1 MDVLPLSPL
10 QEGLLFHAVA
20 DGPADDVYTAQLV
33 IDLTGPL
40 DVPALLAAAQALLDS
55 QPGLRAGYRQRA
67 GGSPV
72 QLVPARISLPWREIH
87 LEGEPGRLDRVLE
100 EERRRPFDPAKP
112 PLLRMTLIVLGP
124 RRHKLVVTNHHILLD
139 GWSKQLLVR
148 QLRGLYAGKTPP
160 RAASPRD
167 YLAWLAR
174 QDRAASVRAWRA
186 ALDGVSAPTS
196 LAPAGPPS
204 RPEETFGALS
214 EQATAALESVARQQG
229 VTLGTVVQA
238 AWGLLIGRLTGS
250 RDVVFGQAVAIRPPE
265 LPGAEDM
272 IGFCL
277 NTVPVR
283 IRWSTL
289 DTVADLF
296 AKVRLEQ
303 AALWEHRYLGLADIH
318 RAAGLPAL
326 FDTLLAFE
334 NHPAATGEAGELRV
348 EVAGGHDATHYP
360 YTLAVLPGRELALRL
375 SSRPGLPAREILD
388 RLAVVLESI
397 GGDPGQSAA
406 RIAMLLPGER
416 ARLITVAT
424 PGHPVTVPERFAAQV
439 RRGPDVLAVVDGETG
454 LTYAELDARAE
465 ELARELAERGAG
477 PERVVAVS
485 LRRSL
490 ELVVALVAVAKSGA
504 AAVPLDPDHPA
515 ARIDAMLADARPSLL
530 IDENGITELAS
541 TPRGKQALRP
551 EHPVY
556 IMYTSGSTGRPKGVM
571 TRHRDVTALAADPAF
586 CSHDRVLLHSPS
598 TFDASTYELWVPLLT
613 GGRVVVAPAGR
624 LEPAALA
631 GLIRRHGL
639 TALWLTAG
647 LFRVV
652 AEEDPACLYG
662 LDEVW
667 TGGDVVSVA
676 AVKQVLAACP
686 GLTVVNGYGPT
697 ETTTFALCK
706 AVTDRAATSAPIGRP
721 LDGMAAYLL
730 DAGLQPVPPGVVGE
744 LYLAGAGVAR
754 GYLGQAAATSE
765 RFVAD
770 PFGEPGTRMYRTG
783 DLAMLRPDGNLEFA
797 GRADDQVKVRGYRVE
812 PGEVEAALAA
822 CPGVSGVVVALVE
835 DRLIAYVTAECFDE
849 AGLLAEAKRVLPEH
863 LVPAAFV
870 RLDTVPLSANGKID
884 RAALPRPEF
893 RAELKAPG
901 TPQEEILC
909 GLFAEVLGLPA
920 VGVADGF
927 FALGGD
933 SLLAMR
939 LVARIRALFDV
950 ELPVRAVF
958 AQPTVAGLVTGLRGA
973 GTARPP
979 VRAAARPAEVPL
991 SFAQQRLWF
1000 LNRFGAAN
1008 AAYTVP
1014 IALRLTGPLEQT
1026 ALEAALTDVTV
1037 RHEILRTRYPE
1048 TSGVAHQQVLDAE
1061 FALTVVAAG
1070 AELPSLLATAAT
1082 APFDLAEDRP
1092 LRATLYRL
1100 SEREHVLLLVIHH
1113 IAADGWSLRPLLADL
1128 RTAYT
1133 ARLAGA
1139 GPNWRPLPVQYAD
1152 FTLWQRN
1159 LLADVIDTQT
1169 AFWREALS
1177 GAPEELT
1184 LPVDRARP
1192 AEPSGRGGRV
1202 AMTIGLGLRG
1212 ALAKL
1217 AAESRTTLFMVLQ
1230 AAVATV
1236 LTRLG
1241 AGSDIVMGTPIAGRG
1256 DAALDELVGFFV
1268 NNLVLRTDT
1277 SDTSGDPDFR
1287 ELLARVRETDLAAYE
1302 HSDVPFEHLVEVLN
1316 PERSAARHPLFQVML
1331 AVQNV
1336 AEPELGLPGLTVT
1349 REPVEA
1355 AQAKFDLSLLF
1366 AESSGRVDGVLE
1378 YNADLFD
1385 HATVEL
1391 LAARLLLV
1399 LEAVAANP
1407 GRPISSIELITEP
1420 ERRLL
1425 EASNDTARSL
1435 PVTTIPEMVGW
1446 QAETRPDAI
1455 AVRSEYGELS
1465 YRALDR
1471 QANRLAHALLGRG
1484 AGPERVVAVVLPRS
1498 AARVVA
1504 ALAVLKT
1511 GAAFLPVDPSLPA
1524 GRIELMLADVS
1535 PVCVLRSEE
1544 DLRAPGF
1551 PVTPPEVRTASDSVA
1566 YLIHTSGST
1575 GMPKA
1580 VATTHTGI
1588 ASLAVTMV
1596 ERFELTTE
1604 SRVLQYSAPGFDAS
1618 VMELLMAFAPGGTL
1632 VIPPEGTLL
1641 GDELGHMLTGQ
1652 AVTHALIP
1660 PSALATLPA
1669 GEFPDLATLL
1679 VGAETCSAAL
1689 VERWAP
1695 GRKMFNAYGP
1705 TESTVC
1711 ATISGPLI
1719 PSPTAPPIGLPV
1731 ANTRFRVL
1739 DAALRPVPPGVV
1751 GELYLAGAGV
1761 ARGYVNRAAQ
1771 TASHFVAD
1779 PAGRPG
1785 ARMYRTGDLVRVRA
1799 DGQLEYRGRRDHQ
1812 VKLRGFRIELGEI
1825 EAALRRQHS
1834 VGQAVVTVHEDRQLV
1849 AHVVGEAD
1857 LDRLRDE
1864 LPGYMIPSAVVKL
1877 LALPLTPSGKIDRA
1891 ALPSPVRETAQ
1902 REPRTAAEELLCGL
1916 FAELLGHPDVGVD
1929 DGFFHLG
1936 GDSISAIRLVARAR
1950 EAGLETTPRAV
1961 FEHQSAARLAA
1972 AASTTRATVTGEA
1985 IGPLPLT
1992 PVMRWLAE
2000 RGGSFDRLSQS
2011 VLLRVPAD
2019 AGFDSLAA
2027 VLGTVIDHHD
2037 MLRSRFEGDALRV
2050 LPKGSVTEVLSR
2062 RECEDLAS
2070 AVAEESEK
2078 ARAGLDPA
2086 AGVMIRAVWFD
2097 PGPGK
2102 PGHLLLT
2109 LHHLVVDGVSW
2120 RILAEDLARVW
2131 EGLPLPPVGTSFRH
2145 WAMLL
2150 TEHARDRAVTGDPA
2164 SWHRI
2169 ATAAEIALGRRPLDP
2184 AADTAGSSRTV
2195 RSTLPPER
2203 TRPLLT
2209 IVPAVG
2215 TATLTDVLLTALVR
2229 AFGRDEL
2236 LVDLETHGRE
2246 EFSPEIDLSRTVGWF
2261 TALHPVRL
2269 RRDGEHVKPANG
2281 FGYGL
2286 SRHLDP
2292 DVGPVLAK
2300 LPAPQVAFNYL
2311 GRFATPDGGA
2321 WTFAPESSE
2330 TGSGVDPR
2338 LPSAHAID
2346 LTVTV
2351 RDTEAGPAMDASWTW
2366 PSDLLPEAEVRELAR
2381 RWFHELGALV
2391 DAALDDLDDWEN
2403 E

>member
-20 DGPADDVYTAQLV
+20 AGPADDVYTAQLV

-40 DVPALLAAAQALLDS
+40 DVPALRAAAQTMLDS

-67 GGSPV
+67 NGSPV
-72 QLVPARISLPWREIH
+72 QLVPTRISLPWREIR
-87 LEGEPGRLDRVLE
+87 LAGDAGRLDRVLE
-100 EERRRPFDPAKP
+100 EERLRPFDPAKP
-112 PLLRMTLIVLGP
+112 PLLRMTLIAWGHQ
-124 RRHKLVVTNHHILLD
+124 RHKLVVTNHHLLLD
-139 GWSKQLLVR
+139 GWSKQLLVG
-148 QLRGLYAGKTPP
+148 QLRALYAGETPP
-160 RAASPRD
+160 QPVSPRD
-167 YLAWLAR
+167 YLGWLAR
-174 QDRAASVRAWRA
+174 QDRAASERAWRE
-186 ALDGVSAPTS
+186 ALAGVSAPTL
-196 LAPAGPPS
+196 LAPPGTSA
-204 RPEETFGALS
+204 RPHETFGELP
-214 EQATAALESVARQQG
+214 EDVTATLESVARRHG
-229 VTLGTVVQA
+229 VTLGTVMQV

-283 IRWSTL
+283 IRWSAP
-289 DTVADLF
+289 DTVADLLT
-296 AKVRLEQ
+296 KVRLEQ
-303 AALWEHRYLGLADIH
+303 AALWEHRYLGLTDIH
-318 RAAGLPAL
+318 RAVRLPAL

-334 NHPAATGEAGELRV
+334 NHPATTGEAGELRV
-348 EVAGGHDATHYP
+348 AVAGGHDATHYP
-360 YTLAVLPGRELALRL
+360 YTLAVLPGRKLALRL
-375 SSRPGLPAREILD
+375 SSRPGLPAREVLD
-388 RLAVVLESI
+388 RLCVVLESI
-397 GGDPGQSAA
+397 ADDPLRSAA
-406 RIAMLLPGER
+406 RIGMLLPGER
-416 ARLITVAT
+416 ERLITGAT
-424 PGHPVTVPERFAAQV
+424 PPGPAVTVPERFATQV
-439 RRGPDVLAVVDGETG
+439 RHSPDVIAVDDGETR

-465 ELARELAERGAG
+465 KLAEELAERGAC
-477 PERVVAVS
+477 PERIVAVS

-504 AAVPLDPDHPA
+504 AALPLDPGHPA
-515 ARIDAMLADARPSLL
+515 ARIEAMLADARPSLL
-530 IDENGITELAS
+530 IDENGVTELAS
-541 TPRGKQALRP
+541 ARRDDVVLRP

-556 IMYTSGSTGRPKGVM
+556 VMYTSGSTGRPKGVV

-586 CSHDRVLLHSPS
+586 SLHDRVLLHSPH

-624 LEPAALA
+624 LEPPVLA

-652 AEEDPACLYG
+652 AEQDPACLHG

-667 TGGDVVSVA
+667 TGGDVVSA
-676 AVKQVLAACP
+676 EAVKQVLEACP

-706 AVTDRAATSAPIGRP
+706 AVTARAATSAPIGRP
-721 LDGMAAYLL
+721 LRGVAAYLL
-730 DAGLQPVPPGVVGE
+730 DAGLQPVPPGVLGE
-744 LYLAGAGVAR
+744 LYLAGAGLAR
-754 GYLGQAAATSE
+754 GYLGQAALTAE

-783 DLAMLRPDGNLEFA
+783 DLAVLRPDRDLEFA
-797 GRADDQVKVRGYRVE
+797 GRADEQVKVRGYRVE
-812 PGEVEAALAA
+812 PGEVEAVLAA

-835 DRLIAYVTAECFDE
+835 DRLIAYVKAERFDE
-849 AGLLAEAKRVLPEH
+849 AGLLSEARRLLPEH

-870 RLDTVPLSANGKID
+870 ELEALPLGTNGKID
-884 RAALPRPEF
+884 RAALPKPRF

-901 TPQEEILC
+901 TPQQEILC

-920 VGVADGF
+920 IGVDDGF
-927 FALGGD
+927 FTLGGD

-958 AQPTVAGLVTGLRGA
+958 AQPTVAGLAAGLRGA
-973 GTARPP
+973 GPARPP
-979 VRAAARPAEVPL
+979 VTAAARPPEVPL
-991 SFAQQRLWF
+991 SHAQQRLWF

-1014 IALRLTGPLEQT
+1014 VALRLTGPLDQA
-1026 ALEAALTDVTV
+1026 ALEAALTDLTV
-1037 RHEILRTRYPE
+1037 RHEVLRTRYPD
-1048 TSGVAHQQVLDAE
+1048 TSGVARQQILDAE
-1061 FALTVVAAG
+1061 FTLTVDHSG
-1070 AELPSLLATAAT
+1070 AELPSALAALATV
-1082 APFDLAEDRP
+1082 PFDLAQDRP
-1092 LRATLYRL
+1092 LRATLFRVG
-1100 SEREHVLLLVIHH
+1100 ENEHVLLLVIHH

-1133 ARLAGA
+1133 ARLSGQD
-1139 GPNWRPLPVQYAD
+1139 PNWRPLPVQYAD
-1152 FTLWQRN
+1152 FAVWQRN
-1159 LLADVIDTQT
+1159 PLGSLIGAQT

-1184 LPVDRARP
+1184 LPADRARP

-1202 AMTIGLGLRG
+1202 AVTIGPRLRG

-1217 AAESRTTLFMVLQ
+1217 AAEARATLFMVLQ
-1230 AAVATV
+1230 AGVATL

-1241 AGSDIVMGTPIAGRG
+1241 AGTDIVMGTPIAGRG
-1256 DAALDELVGFFV
+1256 DAALDDLVGFFV

-1277 SDTSGDPDFR
+1277 SGDPSFR
-1287 ELLARVRETDLAAYE
+1287 ELLARVREFDLAAYE
-1302 HSDVPFEHLVEVLN
+1302 HQDVPFEHLVEVLN

-1331 AVQNV
+1331 AVQNA
-1336 AEPELGLPGLTVT
+1336 AEPELGLPGLAVT
-1349 REPVEA
+1349 REPLDV

-1366 AESSGRVDGVLE
+1366 AENSGRVDGVLE

-1385 HATVEL
+1385 HATAEL

-1399 LEAVAANP
+1399 LEAVAADP
-1407 GRPISSIELITEP
+1407 GRPVSSIELTTEP

-1425 EASNDTARSL
+1425 EAGNETARSL

-1455 AVRSEYGELS
+1455 AVRSEDGELS

-1471 QANRLAHALLGRG
+1471 ESSRLAHALLGRG
-1484 AGPERVVAVVLPRS
+1484 AGPERVVAVMLPRS

-1524 GRIELMLADVS
+1524 GRIESMLADVS
-1535 PVCVLRSEE
+1535 PICVLRSED

-1551 PVTPPEVRTASDSVA
+1551 PGTAPEVRTLPDSVA

-1575 GMPKA
+1575 GTPKA

-1596 ERFELTTE
+1596 ERFELTTA

-1618 VMELLMAFAPGGTL
+1618 VMELLMAFAAGGTL
-1632 VIPPEGTLL
+1632 VVPPEGTLL
-1641 GDELGHMLTGQ
+1641 GDDLGQVLTRR

-1660 PSALATLPA
+1660 PSALATVPA
-1669 GEFPDLATLL
+1669 GEYPDLVTLL
-1679 VGAETCSAAL
+1679 VGAEACSAGL

-1695 GRKMFNAYGP
+1695 GRMMFNAYGP

-1711 ATISGPLI
+1711 ATIGGPLA
-1719 PSPTAPPIGLPV
+1719 PAATAPPIGLPV
-1731 ANTRFRVL
+1731 ANTRFHVL

-1779 PAGRPG
+1779 PAGPPG
-1785 ARMYRTGDLVRVRA
+1785 ARMYRTGDLVRVRP

-1825 EAALRRQHS
+1825 EAALCRQPS
-1834 VGQAVVTVHEDRQLV
+1834 VGQAVVTVRDNRQLV

-1864 LPGYMIPSAVVKL
+1864 LPGYMVPSAVVKL
-1877 LALPLTPSGKIDRA
+1877 LALPLSPSGKVDRA
-1891 ALPSPVRETAQ
+1891 ALPEPSRETAE
-1902 REPRTAAEELLCGL
+1902 REPRTPAEELLCGL
-1916 FAELLGHPDVGVD
+1916 FAELLGLPRVGAD
-1929 DGFFHLG
+1929 EGFFHLG

-1950 EAGLETTPRAV
+1950 EAGLEITPRAV
-1961 FEHQSAARLAA
+1961 FEHQSAAGLAA
-1972 AASTTRATVTGEA
+1972 AASTTRATVTGDA
-1985 IGPLPLT
+1985 IGRLPLT
-1992 PVMRWLAE
+1992 PVMHWLAE
-2000 RGGSFDRLSQS
+2000 RGGSFGQLSQS

-2019 AGFDSLAA
+2019 AGFDRLAA
-2027 VLGTVIDHHD
+2027 TLGTVIDHHD
-2037 MLRSRFEGDALRV
+2037 MLRSRFEGDGLRV
-2050 LPKGSVTEVLSR
+2050 LPKGSVTDVLSHR
-2062 RECEDLAS
+2062 GCEDLAS
-2070 AVAEESEK
+2070 AVAEESDK

-2086 AGVMIRAVWFD
+2086 AGVMVRAVWFD

-2102 PGHLLLT
+2102 VGRLLLT
-2109 LHHLVVDGVSW
+2109 MHHLVVDGVSW
-2120 RILAEDLARVW
+2120 RILAEDLAHAW
-2131 EGLPLPPVGTSFRH
+2131 EGRPLPQAGTSFRH
-2145 WAMLL
+2145 WATLL

-2169 ATAAEIALGRRPLDP
+2169 AATAEAPLGRRPLDP
-2184 AADTAGSSRTV
+2184 AVDTAGSSRTI

-2203 TRPLLT
+2203 TQPLLT
-2209 IVPAVG
+2209 TVPAVG
-2215 TATLTDVLLTALVR
+2215 TTTVTDVLLTALVR

-2246 EFSPEIDLSRTVGWF
+2246 EFAPEIDLSRTVGWF
-2261 TALHPVRL
+2261 TAVHPVRL
-2269 RRDGEHVKPANG
+2269 RREGDHVKPANG

-2292 DVGPVLAK
+2292 DAGPELAK

-2311 GRFATPDGGA
+2311 GRFATPDGGD
-2321 WTFAPESSE
+2321 WTFAPESAE
-2330 TGSGVDPR
+2330 TGSGIDPR

-2351 RDTEAGPAMDASWTW
+2351 RDTAAGPVMDASWTW
-2366 PSDLLPEAEVRELAR
+2366 PSELLPEAEVRELAR
-2381 RWFHELGALV
+2381 RWFHELGGLV
-2391 DAALDDLDDWEN
+2391 DAALADLDDWEN